1 MSPIS
6 NTLQVESLA
15 QLASILVN
23 VTDDSEE
30 IESADVSLTVGLL
43 DAVTNSTED
52 LQKQDVSNYNLYV
65 GMIFICPLTTFCNL
79 CRFK

>member
-65 GMIFICPLTTFCNL
+65 GMIIHLPTDYILQL
-79 CRFK
+79 V

>member
-52 LQKQDVSNYNLYV
+52 LQQQDVSNYNLYV
-65 GMIFICPLTTFCNL
+65 GIIAHLPTDYILQL
-79 CRFK
+79 V

>member
-52 LQKQDVSNYNLYV
+52 LQQQDVSNYNL
-65 GMIFICPLTTFCNL
+65 
-79 CRFK
+79 